1 MKVIRS
7 SAARK
12 NAIIGRAFFAICI
25 TGTSVSELATNRLT
39 PIGGV
44 TNPMARLTTMIT
56 PNWIG
61 FIPIACTIGSRI
73 GVRIRIAGVV
83 SMTIPTISRKRL
95 MISRIAT
102 GLWKLFRINSLTV
115 CGTCIRVSTLEKA
128 VEAARMNRIGVK
140 VRIASTRIGQISR
153 SLMLLYTNR
162 LMIRA

>member
-1 MKVIRS
+1 MRVIRS

-83 SMTIPTISRKRL
+83 SMIIPTISRKRL
-95 MISRIAT
+95 MISRIAI
-102 GLWKLFRINSLTV
+102 GLWKM
-115 CGTCIRVSTLEKA
+115 LEKEYIDSWYTSFAAGA
-128 VEAARMNRIGVK
+128 VLISIPIAILFLCMQRFYVDGVSGAVK
-140 VRIASTRIGQISR
+140 G
-153 SLMLLYTNR
+153 
-162 LMIRA
+162 

>member
-1 MKVIRS
+1 
-7 SAARK
+7 
-12 NAIIGRAFFAICI
+12 
-25 TGTSVSELATNRLT
+25 
-39 PIGGV
+39 
-44 TNPMARLTTMIT
+44 MARLTTMIT